1 MFGDLL
7 QYEIDKRV
15 TKEDVAE
22 INKIF
27 ESDKLKFTYFQLL
40 NEKQKNFKDSEQ
52 FINERF
58 YCLSLNRSINDL
70 QISFLNAYYYRNMN
84 MSINPKVKLYRLKD
98 AVSYEELYFYYFFI
112 TIDSIFKIIDKTGI
126 LLNDCLDLGLNKE
139 DNNLNLSVIKGM
151 KRMQNDST
159 VEINNYLKYISD
171 YKNSVFNKMKED
183 YRNKNTHYF
192 TSDIPKY
199 RIIDD
204 QITFDESLK
213 IDETYSD
220 LLSLLDE
227 LKKYIKLV
235 DDVVIY
241 SINNQG
247 SDRNV

>member
-15 TKEDVAE
+15 TKEDIVE
-22 INKIF
+22 IKKIIDT
-27 ESDKLKFTYFQLL
+27 DKMRFTYFQLL
-40 NEKQKNFKDSEQ
+40 HEKQKNFKNSEQ

-84 MSINPKVKLYRLKD
+84 KSISPKVRLYRLKD

-112 TIDSIFKIIDKTGI
+112 TIDSIFKIIDKSGI
-126 LLNDCLDLGLNKE
+126 LLNDCLDLELNKE
-139 DNNLNLSVIKGM
+139 DNNLNLSVIKTM
-151 KRMQNDST
+151 TAIKNDT
-159 VEINNYLKYISD
+159 TIEINNYLKYMSN
-171 YKNSVFNKMKED
+171 YKTSVFNKAKED
-183 YRNKNTHYF
+183 YRNKNTHDF
-192 TSDIPKY
+192 TSEIPKY

-213 IDETYSD
+213 IDKTYSD

-241 SINNQG
+241 SIKKQG
-247 SDRNV
+247 SDE